1 MPGRVPAYQTVAATA
16 NRNGV
21 KMASKCRSRKKSI
34 AIAIARDRTAM
45 PYRRIVGMEVGD
57 EGSRRAIACLIREP
71 ANQRGATRES
81 FRLFALLRDKVTCI
95 AGGPMA

>member
-1 MPGRVPAYQTVAATA
+1 
-16 NRNGV
+16 
-21 KMASKCRSRKKSI
+21 
-34 AIAIARDRTAM
+34 
-45 PYRRIVGMEVGD
+45 MEVGD

-95 AGGPMA
+95 AGGPMANSFLWIRSVRQSYRKKCDSRDPSTPLIECGTICQLRR